1 MQKRDGLR
9 GKFLTPVNLMVGSLN
24 LQPMSLV
31 QAERMPVAFLLSNLS
46 NTELTGQHALLPSRN
61 LAAPFHYFPVQFSP
75 FNEGFAVQTNKI
87 FYNY

>member
-31 QAERMPVAFLLSNLS
+31 QAERMPVAFLLYNL
-46 NTELTGQHALLPSRN
+46 
-61 LAAPFHYFPVQFSP
+61 
-75 FNEGFAVQTNKI
+75 
-87 FYNY
+87 